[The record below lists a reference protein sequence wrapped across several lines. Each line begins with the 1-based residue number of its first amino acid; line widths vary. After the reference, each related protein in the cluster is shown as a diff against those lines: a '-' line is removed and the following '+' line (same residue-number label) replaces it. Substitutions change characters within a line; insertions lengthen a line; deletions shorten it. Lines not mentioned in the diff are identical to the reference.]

1 MEGPTP
7 VSALMHAATLVTAGC
22 ILLIKFN
29 FIIQQYLYILLIS
42 SLLTA
47 IYCSLRAVVE
57 FDFKKIVALSTAA
70 QMSVVFLVIA
80 LNRPKLAVT
89 YLTVHALFK
98 SLLFWV
104 IGFINHQN

>member
-22 ILLIKFN
+22 ILLLKFN
-29 FIIQQYLYILLIS
+29 FIVHQYLRILLIS

-47 IYCSLRAVVE
+47 TYCSVHAAVE
-57 FDFKKIVALSTAA
+57 FDFKKIIALSTAA
-70 QMSVVFLVIA
+70 QMAVVFLIIA
-80 LNRPKLAVT
+80 LDKSKLATT

-98 SLLFWV
+98 SLLF
-104 IGFINHQN
+104 